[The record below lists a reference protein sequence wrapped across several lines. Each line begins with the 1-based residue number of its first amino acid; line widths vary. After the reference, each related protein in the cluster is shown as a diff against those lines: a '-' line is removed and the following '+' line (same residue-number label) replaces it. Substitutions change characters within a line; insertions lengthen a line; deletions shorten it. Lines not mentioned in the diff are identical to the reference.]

1 MEMLAWGCLAAVTG
15 LGVNL
20 IHPHK
25 IPYAKTP
32 PPPKVTPDPATTV
45 KIQEIDVSTAKDL
58 WDLGEYLFVDART
71 LVQYNHG
78 HIARALDLPWDEYE
92 KYYPQLKHSLESK
105 PGLVIY
111 CAGEECD
118 LSHALARQLYQK
130 GFRDMFVFFGGWE
143 AWKQAGYPT
152 EGAP

>member
-58 WDLGEYLFVDART
+58 WDLGEYLIFPGTNMRST
-71 LVQYNHG
+71 
-78 HIARALDLPWDEYE
+78 IP
-92 KYYPQLKHSLESK
+92 SLSTRSS
-105 PGLVIY
+105 PNRGL
-111 CAGEECD
+111 
-118 LSHALARQLYQK
+118 
-130 GFRDMFVFFGGWE
+130 
-143 AWKQAGYPT
+143 
-152 EGAP
+152 